1 MFTLLFILS
10 DDERDRTLEIGSFPA
25 RKFINHA
32 HLDDG
37 AVVVHLTQLL
47 FCGGLICR
55 VNDQVID
62 RGACARL
69 NFEAEFLHDLTITR
83 QDVSTKHE
91 QNPRDLVIAFLY

>member
-1 MFTLLFILS
+1 
-10 DDERDRTLEIGSFPA
+10 
-25 RKFINHA
+25 
-32 HLDDG
+32 
-37 AVVVHLTQLL
+37 
-47 FCGGLICR
+47 LICR